1 MVKERPDHLTYL
13 AIASL
18 VAALLWFASGLALV
32 FGGALVGVAEGSG
45 GGLVTLVGLALL
57 ALGGGG
63 VALAYG
69 FRTRQPWTW
78 RAAMGVLG
86 TGIVVNLVTVLLGAG
101 LFPIVLPVAVAGGM
115 LWYLW
120 RPQVQKD
127 LRTMA

>member
-86 TGIVVNLVTVLLGAG
+86 AGIVVNLFTVLLGAG
-101 LFPIVLPVAVAGGM
+101 LFSVVLPVAVAGGM

>member
-1 MVKERPDHLTYL
+1 MQVRPNHLTYL
-13 AIASL
+13 AVASL
-18 VAALLWFASGLALV
+18 LAALLWFAGGLALI

-63 VALAYG
+63 VALAFG
-69 FRTRQPWTW
+69 FWTRQPWIW
-78 RAAMGVLG
+78 RTALAVLG
-86 TGIVVNLVTVLLGAG
+86 AGIVVNLVTLLLGAG
-101 LFPIVLPVAVAGGM
+101 LFSIVLPVAVAGGM

-120 RPQVQKD
+120 QPQVQKD